1 MNYVFAFAGQSNAW
15 WHFLSNSGQSYK
27 VFESELEKH
36 AAIGDVR
43 VINTAEGG
51 IAAEKRAA
59 PLDSPGRYYWD
70 LDANKP
76 SALLTK
82 VVGQMKAAGKLD
94 GIIWAQGENDSLALG
109 PDRPGVTVDRFVQAT
124 KKIFNYF
131 RSQLGDSDLP
141 IYIQELGSTTAA
153 DWRDYIP
160 QIRSAQAQIAAS
172 MDKVYIAARTT
183 DLGMVDGLH
192 FTANSFKTIADRL
205 ADFVDDYLLATGS
218 GGSTPT
224 QVAPSSTSSSG
235 GITGTSG
242 ADSLNGTSGND
253 LIKGQAGDDWM
264 YGQGGNDTFEGGAGL
279 DWIYGGAGSDVAR
292 LQKGAGTD
300 KWMDFQDGVDK
311 IDLNGLAFSQL
322 SFRYDPTWN
331 YTHVQDSSGKSML
344 GLKNIK
350 LSQIT
355 SADFIGGSGQTATVA
370 TATSSTPTSSSGG
383 ITGTSGADS
392 LNGTTGNDLIRGQ
405 AGDDFMYG
413 QAGNDTFEGGAG
425 LDWIYGGAGTDVARL
440 QQGSGTDKWM
450 DFQDGVD
457 KIDLNGLAFS
467 QLSFRYDP
475 TWNYTHVQDSSGKSM
490 LGLKNIKVSQ
500 ITSADFIGGSGQTAT
515 VAAAGSSQSASSSGA
530 ITGTS
535 GVDRL
540 NGTAGNDL
548 IQGLGGDDWMYGR
561 AGNDTFDAG
570 PGRDWIHGEAGA
582 DVALLQRGA
591 GTDKWMDFQDGIDK
605 IGLNGLA
612 YSQIKLRYE
621 PIWKYTFIQDSAG
634 NDLLGLKNILVSQI
648 TASDFI

>member
-82 VVGQMKAAGKLD
+82 VVAQMKAAGKLD

-109 PDRPGVTVDRFVQAT
+109 PDRPGMTVDRFVQAT

-218 GGSTPT
+218 GGTTTP
-224 QVAPSSTSSSG
+224 VAPSPGSTSNG
-235 GITGTSG
+235 TIVGTSS
-242 ADSLNGTSGND
+242 ADSLNGSAGND
-253 LIKGQAGDDWM
+253 LIRGLGGDDWM
-264 YGQGGNDTFEGGAGL
+264 YGQ
-279 DWIYGGAGSDVAR
+279 S
-292 LQKGAGTD
+292 
-300 KWMDFQDGVDK
+300 
-311 IDLNGLAFSQL
+311 
-322 SFRYDPTWN
+322 
-331 YTHVQDSSGKSML
+331 
-344 GLKNIK
+344 
-350 LSQIT
+350 
-355 SADFIGGSGQTATVA
+355 
-370 TATSSTPTSSSGG
+370 
-383 ITGTSGADS
+383 
-392 LNGTTGNDLIRGQ
+392 
-405 AGDDFMYG
+405 
-413 QAGNDTFEGGAG
+413 GNDTFEGGAG

-467 QLSFRYDP
+467 KLSFRYDP

-490 LGLKNIKVSQ
+490 LGLKNIKLSQ

-515 VAAAGSSQSASSSGA
+515 VAGATSSTPTSGNRA

-535 GVDRL
+535 GGDRL

-548 IQGLGGDDWMYGR
+548 IRGLGGDDWIYGR
-561 AGNDTFDAG
+561 AGNDTFEAG
-570 PGRDWIHGEAGA
+570 LGQDWIHGEAGA

-634 NDLLGLKNILVSQI
+634 NDLLGLKNIVASQI